1 MLTIFQDTPI
11 HEASQDEFGRIP
23 LSALISNSIVTLSK
37 SNHKCTV
44 YGIYGAWGE
53 GKTSMMHLVE
63 SHLMSLGNNDNIIM
77 AHFNPWQVGSEELL
91 MGEFFKSICKD
102 SLGVVRDFMK
112 KYGDTIAFASSAVG
126 NIVLPGFGIVV
137 SKGIKSVKKALES
150 CKDTLVEQK
159 DKISKSISQSGKH
172 LLVFIDDLDRLDK
185 EELHTVFR
193 LIRQVADFDN
203 TIYMVAMD
211 VDMASKSISQYFGEG
226 RVEDGRRFIDKIV
239 QIPISLPVISKTV
252 LNEWLKRSLR
262 DIIVA
267 QTGIGDDD
275 LNTLVVKIS
284 GLFETK
290 RDCIRYV
297 NQLRF
302 IFPFVVGEVNV
313 YDFCLVEAIKVI
325 SQEAYMK
332 ILHNKSSLLRMKENE
347 VFPFLK
353 DQEANKLLDKRFQDA
368 LDDVVK
374 GLMVHNVG
382 KKIKSVLE
390 YDLFYHNSMG
400 DTFDLIDKQRLQSNV
415 YFDKYFLVAVP
426 ENLIPD
432 VEMDR
437 LKDGLLSM
445 NHYSLSRWID
455 EMYIRYGY
463 SEIQRATLRI
473 IRKFDEDGRCK
484 VTKLFC
490 EALSISELA
499 KGYLPH
505 LYNQKRLD
513 VFVATILIPRY
524 MVMSRETE
532 IGMMTEVDK
541 DVLDETLSTV
551 YQEAEFNYCMLI
563 HYGVNKSQTPT
574 TNQTIS
580 SFGILKDR
588 FVNLGFEGQ
597 MKLHQELLTSFYS
610 FWKLADTVEMTTFLT
625 NLIQQESFRSEVFI
639 NKFIMYDSDATKI
652 APFIILFKDVV
663 LLLVDKVNEEGV
675 DYGKDSAVRLFMAN
689 YKAVLESL

>member
-1 MLTIFQDTPI
+1 MILITPDTPI
-11 HEASQDEFGRIP
+11 QEASEDEFGRIP
-23 LSALISNSIVTLSK
+23 LSESISNSIVTLSK
-37 SNHKCTV
+37 SNHKCTI

-53 GKTSMMHLVE
+53 GKTSMMNLVE
-63 SHLMSLGNNDNIIM
+63 SHLLGLGDDDNIII
-77 AHFNPWQVGSEELL
+77 AHYNPWQVGSEELL

-102 SLGVVRDFMK
+102 SLGDIRDFMK

-137 SKGIKSVKKALES
+137 SNGIKSVKKALES
-150 CKDTLVEQK
+150 CKDTLIEQK
-159 DKISKSISQSGKH
+159 RKISKSIRQSGKH

-203 TIYMVAMD
+203 TIYIIAMD

-239 QIPISLPVISKTV
+239 QVPIGLPVISKTV
-252 LNEWLKRSLR
+252 LNEWLKRMLG
-262 DIIVA
+262 DIVVA

-275 LNTLVVKIS
+275 LISLVAKITE
-284 GLFETK
+284 LFETK
-290 RDCIRYV
+290 RDCIRYI
-297 NQLRF
+297 NQMRF
-302 IFPFVVGEVNV
+302 IFPSVIGEVNT

-332 ILHNKSSLLRMKENE
+332 ILHNKSSLLRMQEKE

-353 DQEANKLLDKRFQDA
+353 DQEANTLLDNRFQDA
-368 LDDVVK
+368 LDDIVK
-374 GLMVHNVG
+374 GLTVHNVG
-382 KKIKSVLE
+382 KKIKNVLE
-390 YDLFYHNSMG
+390 YDLFYHNPMS
-400 DTFDLIDKQRLQSNV
+400 DTFDLIDKQRLQSDI
-415 YFDKYFLVAVP
+415 YFDKYFLMAVP

-437 LKDGLLSM
+437 LKDGLMSM
-445 NHYSLSRWID
+445 DHYGLSRWID
-455 EMYIRYGY
+455 EMGIRYGY

-473 IRKFDEDGRCK
+473 IRKFDEDGQCK
-484 VTKLFC
+484 ATKLFC

-505 LYNQKRLD
+505 VYNQKQLD
-513 VFVATILIPRY
+513 VFVATMLIPRY
-524 MVMSRETE
+524 MVRSRETE
-532 IGMMTEVDK
+532 IGMMIEVDK
-541 DVLDETLSTV
+541 DVLDETLSTI

-574 TNQTIS
+574 TIKTIS
-580 SFGILKDR
+580 SFGILKGR
-588 FVNLGFEGQ
+588 FINLGFEGQ

-610 FWKLADTVEMTTFLT
+610 FWKLADAGEMTMFLT
-625 NLIQQESFRSEVFI
+625 YLIQQEDFRSEVFI
-639 NKFIMYDSDATKI
+639 DKFVMYDGDATKI
-652 APFIILFKDVV
+652 APFVFLFKDVV

-675 DYGKDSAVRLFMAN
+675 DYGKDSSVRLFMAN
-689 YKAVLESL
+689 YKAVLGSL

>member
-1 MLTIFQDTPI
+1 MIPITLDTPI
-11 HEASQDEFGRIP
+11 QEAYQDEFGRTP
-23 LSALISNSIVTLSK
+23 LSELISNSIVTLSK
-37 SNHKCTV
+37 SNHKCTI

-53 GKTSMMHLVE
+53 GKTSMMNLIE
-63 SHLMSLGNNDNIIM
+63 SHLLGLGDNDNIII

-102 SLGVVRDFMK
+102 SLGEIRDFMK
-112 KYGDTIAFASSAVG
+112 KYGDTIAFASRAVG
-126 NIVLPGFGIVV
+126 NVILPGFGIVV
-137 SKGIKSVKKALES
+137 SNGIKSVKNALES
-150 CKDTLVEQK
+150 SKDTLKEQK
-159 DKISKSISQSGKH
+159 DKISKSIRQSGKH

-211 VDMASKSISQYFGEG
+211 VDMVSKSISQYFGEG

-239 QIPISLPVISKTV
+239 QVPISLPVISKTV
-252 LNEWLKRSLR
+252 LNEWLKRALR

-267 QTGIGDDD
+267 QTGIGDDN
-275 LNTLVVKIS
+275 LNTLVVKIT

-302 IFPFVVGEVNV
+302 IFPSVVGEVNV

-332 ILHNKSSLLRMKENE
+332 ILHNKSSLLRLQEKE

-353 DQEANKLLDKRFQDA
+353 DQEANKLLDNRFQDA

-374 GLMVHNVG
+374 GLTVHNVG
-382 KKIKSVLE
+382 KKIKNVLE

-400 DTFDLIDKQRLQSNV
+400 DTFDLIDKQKLQSNV

-445 NHYSLSRWID
+445 NHHSLSRWID

-473 IRKFDEDGRCK
+473 IRKFDEFGRCK

-505 LYNQKRLD
+505 VYNQKRLD
-513 VFVATILIPRY
+513 VFVATMLIPRY

-541 DVLDETLSTV
+541 VVLDETLSTI

-574 TNQTIS
+574 TNKTIS
-580 SFGILKDR
+580 SFVILKDR

-610 FWKLADTVEMTTFLT
+610 FWKLADTVEMTIFLT
-625 NLIQQESFRSEVFI
+625 NLIQEEGFSSEVFI
-639 NKFIMYDSDATKI
+639 NKFIIYDGDATKI
-652 APFIILFKDVV
+652 APFIILFKEVV

-675 DYGKDSAVRLFMAN
+675 DYGKDSSVRLFMAN

>member
-1 MLTIFQDTPI
+1 MIPITPDTPI
-11 HEASQDEFGRIP
+11 QEAYEDEFGRIP
-23 LSALISNSIVTLSK
+23 LSELISNSIVTLSK
-37 SNHKCTV
+37 SNHRCTV

-53 GKTSMMHLVE
+53 GKTSMMNLVE
-63 SHLMSLGNNDNIIM
+63 SHLLGLGDNDNIII

-102 SLGVVRDFMK
+102 SLGDIRDFMK

-150 CKDTLVEQK
+150 CKDTLIEQK
-159 DKISKSISQSGKH
+159 DKISKSIRQSGKH

-239 QIPISLPVISKTV
+239 QVPIALPVISKTV

-267 QTGIGDDD
+267 QTGIGDDN
-275 LNTLVVKIS
+275 LNTLVTKIT

-302 IFPFVVGEVNV
+302 IFPSVVGEVNV

-332 ILHNKSSLLRMKENE
+332 ILHNKSSLLRMKEKE

-353 DQEANKLLDKRFQDA
+353 DQEANELMDKRFQDA

-374 GLMVHNVG
+374 GLTAHNVG
-382 KKIKSVLE
+382 KKIKNVLE
-390 YDLFYHNSMG
+390 YDLFYHNSI
-400 DTFDLIDKQRLQSNV
+400 DAFDLIDKQRLQSNI
-415 YFDKYFLVAVP
+415 YFDKFFLMAVP

-445 NHYSLSRWID
+445 NHHSLSRWID

-484 VTKLFC
+484 ATKLFC
-490 EALSISELA
+490 EALSISELG

-505 LYNQKRLD
+505 VYNQKRLD
-513 VFVATILIPRY
+513 VFVATMLIPRY

-541 DVLDETLSTV
+541 VVLDETLSTI

-574 TNQTIS
+574 TNKTIS
-580 SFGILKDR
+580 SFVILKDR

-610 FWKLADTVEMTTFLT
+610 FWKLADTVEMTIFLT
-625 NLIQQESFRSEVFI
+625 NLIQEEGFSSEVFI
-639 NKFIMYDSDATKI
+639 NKFIIYDGDATKI
-652 APFIILFKDVV
+652 APFIILFKEVV

-675 DYGKDSAVRLFMAN
+675 DYGKDSSVRLFMAN

>member
-1 MLTIFQDTPI
+1 MIPIIPDTPI
-11 HEASQDEFGRIP
+11 QEAYQDEFGRTP
-23 LSALISNSIVTLSK
+23 LSELISNSIVTLSK
-37 SNHKCTV
+37 SNHNCTI

-53 GKTSMMHLVE
+53 GKTSMMNLVE
-63 SHLMSLGNNDNIIM
+63 SHLLGLGDNDNIII
-77 AHFNPWQVGSEELL
+77 AHFNPWQIGSEELL

-102 SLGVVRDFMK
+102 SLGEIRDFMK
-112 KYGDTIAFASSAVG
+112 KYGDTIAFASRAVG
-126 NIVLPGFGIVV
+126 NVILPGFGIVV
-137 SKGIKSVKKALES
+137 SNGIKSVKKALES
-150 CKDTLVEQK
+150 SKDTLKEQK
-159 DKISKSISQSGKH
+159 DKISKSIRQSGKH

-239 QIPISLPVISKTV
+239 QVPISLPVISKTV
-252 LNEWLKRSLR
+252 LNEWLKRALR

-267 QTGIGDDD
+267 QTGIGDDN
-275 LNTLVVKIS
+275 LNTLVVKIT

-302 IFPFVVGEVNV
+302 IFPSVVGEVNV

-325 SQEAYMK
+325 SQEAYIK
-332 ILHNKSSLLRMKENE
+332 ILHNKSSLLRLQEKE

-353 DQEANKLLDKRFQDA
+353 DQEANKLLDNRFQDA

-374 GLMVHNVG
+374 GLTVHNVG
-382 KKIKSVLE
+382 KKIKNVLE

-400 DTFDLIDKQRLQSNV
+400 DTFDLIDKQKLQSNV

-445 NHYSLSRWID
+445 NHHSLSRWID

-473 IRKFDEDGRCK
+473 IRKFDEDGWCK

-505 LYNQKRLD
+505 VYNQKRLD
-513 VFVATILIPRY
+513 VFVATMLIPRY

-541 DVLDETLSTV
+541 DVLDETLSTI

-574 TNQTIS
+574 TNKTIS

-588 FVNLGFEGQ
+588 FVKLGFEGQ

-639 NKFIMYDSDATKI
+639 NKFIIYDGDATKI
-652 APFIILFKDVV
+652 APFIILFKEVV

-675 DYGKDSAVRLFMAN
+675 DYGKDSSVRLFMAN
-689 YKAVLESL
+689 YKAVLGSS